1 MDQSLYTYGVVLD
14 ICGDWGESL
23 TVLAESSYRIEDT
36 YLLSKEAIP
45 SSIKVY
51 VDGAELT
58 AGWVFNE
65 ISNVVYLEDRT
76 LITGDEL
83 FQITYDYIEECHE

>member
-1 MDQSLYTYGVVLD
+1 MDQSFYTYGVVLD

-36 YLLSKEAIP
+36 FPLTRDAI
-45 SSIKVY
+45 STSIKVS
-51 VDGAELT
+51 VDGVELT
-58 AGWVFNE
+58 EGWVYNE
-65 ISNVVYLEDRT
+65 ISNVVYLDDRT

-83 FQITYDYIEECHE
+83 FQITYDYIEECDE